1 MKKRKIKKNIK
12 DNFRVNLMHFSRV
25 QQCLFVSYFFFG
37 ARPTFSI
44 SFRSHQVRR
53 TERSE
58 ICKFAS
64 NLRCET
70 IFQSDKNFRDSN
82 FRRNA
87 MCLSCWKSDGF
98 KRADGLNTS
107 LMVFKELLVVS
118 QSIRFIPFAVVH
130 LPICCSR

>member
-1 MKKRKIKKNIK
+1 MLEDEDDDVLYLSQERGKTNEKEKDKKNIK

-53 TERSE
+53 TKRSE

-82 FRRNA
+82 FWEKRDVFVMLEERR
-87 MCLSCWKSDGF
+87 
-98 KRADGLNTS
+98 
-107 LMVFKELLVVS
+107 
-118 QSIRFIPFAVVH
+118 I
-130 LPICCSR
+130 